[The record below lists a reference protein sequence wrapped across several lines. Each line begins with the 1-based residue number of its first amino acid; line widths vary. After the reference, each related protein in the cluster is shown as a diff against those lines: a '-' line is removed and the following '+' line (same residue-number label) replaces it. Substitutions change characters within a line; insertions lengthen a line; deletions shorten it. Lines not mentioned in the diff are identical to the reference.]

1 MAKSKARKAGISNT
15 KKPWKIARTAK
26 RKIKNLLKML
36 SKTTSER
43 AKTYFNERISFWKSK

>member
-43 AKTYFNERISFWKSK
+43 AKTYFNERINFWKSK